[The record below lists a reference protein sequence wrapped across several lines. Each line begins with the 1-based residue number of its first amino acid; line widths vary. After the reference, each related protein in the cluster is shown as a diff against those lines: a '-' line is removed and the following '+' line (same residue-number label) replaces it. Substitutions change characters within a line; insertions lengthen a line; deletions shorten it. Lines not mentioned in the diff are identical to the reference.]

1 MASVR
6 SQETVQKEHDL
17 QALHTKRIN
26 LAIESGVDPKYHET
40 LQDFAVFAN
49 TLRDNAPENCMIV
62 LHERPEILLI
72 TKDSDYEVI
81 LYINGKMWRFKV
93 NGSVHYMSPEYQTF
107 GATRALKGMWDCVI
121 SQLPENFIVRGKVDP
136 NDPEEE
142 TVARTK
148 IQQTLG
154 FGLPQ
159 VDDSVYGIVKDKKLC
174 PLTLDEF
181 RTLTE
186 ITPDRLSQ
194 KLTVRKI
201 NWPGA

>member
-1 MASVR
+1 MR

-17 QALHTKRIN
+17 QALYTKRIN
-26 LAIESGVDPKYHET
+26 LAIESGGDPGYGEK

-49 TLRDNAPENCMIV
+49 VLRKNAPENCMVV

-72 TKDSDYEVI
+72 SEGSDYEVT
-81 LYINGKMWRFKV
+81 LYINSKMWRFKV
-93 NGSVHYMSPEYQTF
+93 NGSVHYVLPEEQTF
-107 GATRALKGMWDCVI
+107 GATRALKKMWDCAI
-121 SQLPENFIVRGKVDP
+121 SQLPENFIIRGKIDR

-148 IQQTLG
+148 LQQTLG
-154 FGLPQ
+154 FSFPQ
-159 VDDSVYGIVKDKKLC
+159 IDDSVYGIVRDKKLH
-174 PLTLDEF
+174 PLTLEEF

-186 ITPDRLSQ
+186 ITPDHLSQ
-194 KLTVRKI
+194 KFDVRKI

>member
-49 TLRDNAPENCMIV
+49 TLRDGAPENCMIV
-62 LHERPEILLI
+62 LHERPEVLLI
-72 TKDSDYEVI
+72 TKGSDYEVT
-81 LYINGKMWRFKV
+81 LYINSKMWRFKV
-93 NGSVHYMSPEYQTF
+93 NGSVHYVLPEDQTF
-107 GATRALKGMWDCVI
+107 GATRALKRMWDCAI

-159 VDDSVYGIVKDKKLC
+159 VDDSVYGIVKDNKLC